1 MVGNS
6 TNVRLKMEVCN
17 LDAVFIELQSAIQKS
32 NRLLQLKLKKEF
44 LKRRSVIYLIAI
56 FLNQGITMQDLALL
70 MQVDKGTITK
80 TIKSLCA
87 AGVIKKLQDEK
98 DKRIWHLYSADNFDE
113 FYLEINSQ
121 YNQICSS
128 LFNNYSEEKIEL
140 LKSYITRITNNINAL
155 KSLH

>member
-1 MVGNS
+1 
-6 TNVRLKMEVCN
+6 
-17 LDAVFIELQSAIQKS
+17 
-32 NRLLQLKLKKEF
+32 
-44 LKRRSVIYLIAI
+44 
-56 FLNQGITMQDLALL
+56 

-98 DKRIWHLYSADNFDE
+98 DKRIWHLYSADNLDE